1 MKTPT
6 AAEASVRRCQTL
18 IYLYFLVCAR
28 CEGLFEVWVQQWV
41 SAATGETAILPCN
54 YTCNQNSEHFEFHW
68 LRILNSSKEKI
79 FSKNSKGEVTF
90 LERAHWLG
98 TTDLCNA
105 SIAIRDV
112 RPSDSGSYLCQVLL
126 LPSFNEGQTSLI
138 LEVVATRDEG
148 RELVPQS
155 PYIRISI
162 ALVAVLVCLLSG
174 AFGYYVCKKWKSEST
189 QQEITQ
195 RSTEQEVPLNA
206 IQT

>member
-18 IYLYFLVCAR
+18 IYLHLLVCAR

-68 LRILNSSKEKI
+68 LRMLNGSKEKV

-105 SIAIRDV
+105 SITIRDV
-112 RPSDSGSYLCQVLL
+112 QPSDSGIYLCQVLL

-138 LEVVATRDEG
+138 LEVVAATDEG
-148 RELVPQS
+148 RD
-155 PYIRISI
+155 R
-162 ALVAVLVCLLSG
+162 LS
-174 AFGYYVCKKWKSEST
+174 KKFPSMTFKHRNHLFNFYFS
-189 QQEITQ
+189 
-195 RSTEQEVPLNA
+195 RYLC
-206 IQT
+206 

>member
-148 RELVPQS
+148 REAAWPQMT
-155 PYIRISI
+155 
-162 ALVAVLVCLLSG
+162 AQLSG
-174 AFGYYVCKKWKSEST
+174 LWCHNDGAALPSQGAA
-189 QQEITQ
+189 
-195 RSTEQEVPLNA
+195 RLPPLHCPPSPPPPKHA
-206 IQT
+206 PAPT